1 MTSVKRLYRSSDNR
15 VFAGICGGLGEYF
28 DVDPTVVRVVYVLL
42 SLLTAFMGV
51 LLYIIL
57 LFVIPNR
64 SEERR
69 VGKECVGK
77 CISRWSPYQ

>member
-15 VFAGICGGLGEYF
+15 VFVGICGGLGEYF

-64 SEERR
+64 PRIE
-69 VGKECVGK
+69 G
-77 CISRWSPYQ
+77 

>member
-57 LFVIPNR
+57 LFLIPNR
-64 SEERR
+64 PRIE
-69 VGKECVGK
+69 G
-77 CISRWSPYQ
+77 

>member
-1 MTSVKRLYRSSDNR
+1 MTYVKRLYRSSDNR

-64 SEERR
+64 PRIE
-69 VGKECVGK
+69 G
-77 CISRWSPYQ
+77 

>member
-42 SLLTAFMGV
+42 SLLTAFMGI

-64 SEERR
+64 PRIE
-69 VGKECVGK
+69 G
-77 CISRWSPYQ
+77 

>member
-42 SLLTAFMGV
+42 SLLTAFMGG

-64 SEERR
+64 PRIE
-69 VGKECVGK
+69 G
-77 CISRWSPYQ
+77 

>member
-28 DVDPTVVRVVYVLL
+28 DVDPTGVRVVDVLL
-42 SLLTAFMGV
+42 SLLTAFMGI

-64 SEERR
+64 PRIE
-69 VGKECVGK
+69 G
-77 CISRWSPYQ
+77 

>member
-57 LFVIPNR
+57 LFAIVVV
-64 SEERR
+64 SF
-69 VGKECVGK
+69 
-77 CISRWSPYQ
+77 

>member
-15 VFAGICGGLGEYF
+15 DFAGICGGLGEYF

-64 SEERR
+64 PRIE
-69 VGKECVGK
+69 G
-77 CISRWSPYQ
+77 

>member
-1 MTSVKRLYRSSDNR
+1 MTSVKRFYRSSDNR

-64 SEERR
+64 PRIE
-69 VGKECVGK
+69 G
-77 CISRWSPYQ
+77 

>member
-28 DVDPTVVRVVYVLL
+28 DVDPTVVRVVNVLL
-42 SLLTAFMGV
+42 SLLTAFMGI

-64 SEERR
+64 PRIE
-69 VGKECVGK
+69 G
-77 CISRWSPYQ
+77 

>member
-28 DVDPTVVRVVYVLL
+28 DVDPTVVLVVYVLL

-64 SEERR
+64 PRIE
-69 VGKECVGK
+69 G
-77 CISRWSPYQ
+77 

>member
-51 LLYIIL
+51 LIYIIL

-64 SEERR
+64 PRIE
-69 VGKECVGK
+69 G
-77 CISRWSPYQ
+77 

>member
-42 SLLTAFMGV
+42 SLITAVMGV

-64 SEERR
+64 PRIE
-69 VGKECVGK
+69 G
-77 CISRWSPYQ
+77 

>member
-42 SLLTAFMGV
+42 SLLPAFMGV

-64 SEERR
+64 PRIE
-69 VGKECVGK
+69 G
-77 CISRWSPYQ
+77 

>member
-1 MTSVKRLYRSSDNR
+1 MISVKRLYRSSDNR

-51 LLYIIL
+51 LIYIIL

-64 SEERR
+64 PRIE
-69 VGKECVGK
+69 G
-77 CISRWSPYQ
+77 

>member
-28 DVDPTVVRVVYVLL
+28 DVDPTVVRLVYVLL
-42 SLLTAFMGV
+42 SLLTAFMGI

-64 SEERR
+64 PRIE
-69 VGKECVGK
+69 G
-77 CISRWSPYQ
+77 

>member
-15 VFAGICGGLGEYF
+15 VFAGICCGLGEYF

-51 LLYIIL
+51 LIYIIL

-64 SEERR
+64 PRIE
-69 VGKECVGK
+69 G
-77 CISRWSPYQ
+77 

>member
-15 VFAGICGGLGEYF
+15 VFAGICGGLSEYF

-42 SLLTAFMGV
+42 SLLTAFMGI

-57 LFVIPNR
+57 LFVIPICPR
-64 SEERR
+64 IE
-69 VGKECVGK
+69 G
-77 CISRWSPYQ
+77 

>member
-51 LLYIIL
+51 LLLSLIHI
-57 LFVIPNR
+57 
-64 SEERR
+64 
-69 VGKECVGK
+69 
-77 CISRWSPYQ
+77 

>member
-1 MTSVKRLYRSSDNR
+1 MTSVKRLYSSSDNR

-42 SLLTAFMGV
+42 SLLTAFMGI

-64 SEERR
+64 PRIE
-69 VGKECVGK
+69 G
-77 CISRWSPYQ
+77 

>member
-1 MTSVKRLYRSSDNR
+1 MTSVKRLCRSSDNR

-42 SLLTAFMGV
+42 SLLTAFMGI

-64 SEERR
+64 PRIE
-69 VGKECVGK
+69 G
-77 CISRWSPYQ
+77 

>member
-28 DVDPTVVRVVYVLL
+28 DVEPTVVRVVYVLL
-42 SLLTAFMGV
+42 SLLTAFMGI

-64 SEERR
+64 PRIE
-69 VGKECVGK
+69 G
-77 CISRWSPYQ
+77 

>member
-15 VFAGICGGLGEYF
+15 VFAGICGGLGDYL
-28 DVDPTVVRVVYVLL
+28 DVDPTVGRGVYVLL

-64 SEERR
+64 PRIE
-69 VGKECVGK
+69 G
-77 CISRWSPYQ
+77 

>member
-57 LFVIPNR
+57 LCVIPNR
-64 SEERR
+64 PRIE
-69 VGKECVGK
+69 G
-77 CISRWSPYQ
+77 

>member
-42 SLLTAFMGV
+42 SLLTAFLGI

-64 SEERR
+64 PRIE
-69 VGKECVGK
+69 G
-77 CISRWSPYQ
+77 

>member
-1 MTSVKRLYRSSDNR
+1 MTFVKRLYRSSDNR

-64 SEERR
+64 PRIE
-69 VGKECVGK
+69 G
-77 CISRWSPYQ
+77 

>member
-28 DVDPTVVRVVYVLL
+28 DVDPTVVRVVYVSL
-42 SLLTAFMGV
+42 SLLTAFMGI

-64 SEERR
+64 PRIE
-69 VGKECVGK
+69 G
-77 CISRWSPYQ
+77 

>member
-57 LFVIPNR
+57 LIVIPNR
-64 SEERR
+64 PRIE
-69 VGKECVGK
+69 G
-77 CISRWSPYQ
+77 

>member
-51 LLYIIL
+51 FLYIIL

-64 SEERR
+64 PRIE
-69 VGKECVGK
+69 G
-77 CISRWSPYQ
+77 

>member
-64 SEERR
+64 PRLE
-69 VGKECVGK
+69 G
-77 CISRWSPYQ
+77 

>member
-15 VFAGICGGLGEYF
+15 VFAGSCGGLGEYF

-42 SLLTAFMGV
+42 SLLTAFMGI

-64 SEERR
+64 PRIE
-69 VGKECVGK
+69 G
-77 CISRWSPYQ
+77 

>member
-28 DVDPTVVRVVYVLL
+28 DVAPTVVRVVYVLL

-64 SEERR
+64 PRIE
-69 VGKECVGK
+69 G
-77 CISRWSPYQ
+77 

>member
-42 SLLTAFMGV
+42 SLLTAFMGI

-57 LFVIPNR
+57 LFVMPNR
-64 SEERR
+64 PRIE
-69 VGKECVGK
+69 G
-77 CISRWSPYQ
+77 

>member
-57 LFVIPNR
+57 LFGIPNR
-64 SEERR
+64 PRIE
-69 VGKECVGK
+69 G
-77 CISRWSPYQ
+77 

>member
-15 VFAGICGGLGEYF
+15 VFAGIRGGLGEYF

-64 SEERR
+64 PRIE
-69 VGKECVGK
+69 G
-77 CISRWSPYQ
+77 

>member
-1 MTSVKRLYRSSDNR
+1 MTSVKRLYRSSDDR

-42 SLLTAFMGV
+42 SLLTAFMGI

-64 SEERR
+64 PRIE
-69 VGKECVGK
+69 G
-77 CISRWSPYQ
+77 